1 MKKPITRT
9 LCTAICLFIF
19 CPTFGQQTNILTD
32 LNVCLNPSENDT
44 HLIDSNIEW
53 KEDVSAR
60 TLMSA
65 TYYSND
71 GQVKTRQSSRP
82 INYYND
88 KGELLAIDAKLYP
101 IESGGYAAL
110 DQPFP
115 TYLDLNGTMSLT
127 LNGKDRISFGSNC
140 KIDGM
145 KINTEFSVQEDMSVL
160 FNAAPGIEK
169 QIKFRE
175 NGVKYNYIVSE
186 PIVSV
191 QSEVV
196 FSEEI
201 NLPAGYKI
209 TYDASRGKKTDLGW
223 SGNIIVKDSKGN
235 TVSTF
240 HEPLCFD
247 QARNYIVASYN
258 IKNENGTY
266 ILETIV
272 DKNWLND
279 SQREYPIIVDPIVTG
294 PTAAWV
300 GGTMPSC
307 MLPTYNQDSILVTI
321 PAAITVT
328 ELNITASFYADPF
341 TGAWMQDGS
350 MYFSTDCGNTQNFT
364 ITGAPG
370 QSAGTA
376 YLDYYNAY
384 SPITCCFP
392 ESCSAQTFWLTYN
405 LGRSVLGSGCNTTYI
420 RYDPATT
427 SWPFEAVVVGKT
439 VEAYGSQWVV
449 PTPSIC
455 ANSCNVTGYTYA
467 YYGVTPYTFTHPWS
481 NDTITQGT
489 NTGCESGSTTCSF
502 TLNIPNC
509 PVYCDTVNTALSIPP
524 PVITDA
530 CGNVVTGMPFEFLQI
545 DPVPSLY
552 PIYDSVICSE
562 TLLDID
568 LNPCIPNSNVSW
580 SGNGISGNSNISEIL
595 VNNSSA
601 NTSVTYSASAEY
613 NGCYSDTIDV
623 PVYIQPLPIA
633 AYTTDPDPLISG
645 LPVNFTDASV
655 FNVSPGAGWLYLFG
669 DGTFD
674 TEQNPT
680 HTYPDPAVYE
690 ICLIVTDDF
699 GCIDT
704 LCEMVSVAP
713 AEIVAPNIVT
723 ANNDG
728 INDLLEFRYLEF
740 YPDNHLSVINRWG
753 NLVFEAIG
761 YTNEWN
767 PIDHTEGTYFY
778 LLKINGLDKE
788 YSGFFQLVK

>member
-1 MKKPITRT
+1 MSKPIIRT
-9 LCTAICLFIF
+9 FCIATSLFIF
-19 CPTFGQQTNILTD
+19 CATFGQKSKILTD
-32 LNVCLNPSENDT
+32 IDVCLNPSDGAARE
-44 HLIDSNIEW
+44 IDSNIEW
-53 KEDVSAR
+53 KEDIGAR

-71 GQVKTRQSSRP
+71 GQIKTRQSSRP
-82 INYYND
+82 INYYNQ
-88 KGELLAIDAKLYP
+88 KGELMAIDSKLRRT
-101 IESGGYAAL
+101 ELGGYSAPH
-110 DQPFP
+110 QPFP
-115 TYLDLNGTMSLT
+115 TYIDKNGKMSLT
-127 LNGKDRISFGSNC
+127 LNDKERISFGSNC
-140 KIDGM
+140 KINGQA
-145 KINTEFSVQEDMSVL
+145 INTEFNVAEEMSIL
-160 FNAAPGIEK
+160 IDAIPGIKK

-175 NGVKYNYIVSE
+175 NGVKYNYILYE
-186 PIVSV
+186 PIETG

-201 NLPAGYKI
+201 ILPPGYKI
-209 TYDASRGKKTDLGW
+209 THDASRGTETKYGW
-223 SGNIIVKDSKGN
+223 SGNMIVKDISGN

-240 HEPLCFD
+240 HEALCFD
-247 QARNYIVASYN
+247 QARKYVVASYN
-258 IKNENGTY
+258 IRYENGKC
-266 ILETIV
+266 ILEIIV

-279 SQREYPIIVDPIVTG
+279 PERDYPVIIDPIVTG

-307 MLPTYNQDSILVTI
+307 MLPNYNQDSILVTI
-321 PAAITVT
+321 PAAVTVT

-341 TGAWMQDGS
+341 TSAWMQDGS
-350 MYFSTDCGNTQNFT
+350 MFFSTDCGNSQNFT

-392 ESCSAQTFWLTYN
+392 ESCSSQTFWLTYN

-420 RYDPATT
+420 RYDPVTT

-455 ANSCNVTGYTYA
+455 ANDCNVTGYTYA

-489 NTGCESGSTTCSF
+489 NSGCESGSTTCTF
-502 TLNIPNC
+502 FLNIPNC
-509 PVYCDTVNTALSIPP
+509 PVYCDTINTALSVPP

-530 CGNVVTGMPFEFLQI
+530 CGNVVSGMPFEFLEI
-545 DPVPSLY
+545 NPAPSLN
-552 PIYDSVICSE
+552 PIYDSIVCSE
-562 TLLDID
+562 TSLNID
-568 LNPCIPNSNVSW
+568 LNPCLPNSNISW
-580 SGNGISGNSNISEIL
+580 SGNGISGNSNITEIL
-595 VNNSSA
+595 VNNSTA
-601 NTSVTYSASAEY
+601 TTSVNYSASAEY

-655 FNVSPGAGWLYLFG
+655 FNVSPGASWLYFFG
-669 DGTFD
+669 DGEFD
-674 TEQNPT
+674 TEQNPI
-680 HTYPDPAVYE
+680 HTYPDPNVYE
-690 ICLIVTDDF
+690 ICLIVSDDF
-699 GCIDT
+699 GCMDT

-728 INDLLEFRYLEF
+728 VNDLLEFRYLEF
-740 YPDNHLSVINRWG
+740 YEDNHLSVVNRWG
-753 NLVFEAIG
+753 NVVFEASG
-761 YTNEWN
+761 YLNDWN
-767 PIDHTEGTYFY
+767 PVDQTEGTYFY